1 MTTTL
6 TSEVDYQD
14 LIQNDRINGRIYYDP
29 AIFREELDK
38 IWYREWV
45 RCS

>member
-29 AIFREELDK
+29 QSF
-38 IWYREWV
+38 V
-45 RCS
+45 RNWIRSGIANGYT